1 MNIKDYTD
9 KRKLEILEENK
20 KLEQAKVQL
29 TSQLQQVNARLIE
42 LNAELRVLDNL
53 EDSMKPKK
61 EAK

>member
-1 MNIKDYTD
+1 M
-9 KRKLEILEENK
+9 LEENK